1 MNVDLKIC
9 GITNLSSIKIAT
21 QNNIKNLGFVS
32 NNLLGPNT
40 CNDTKIKELIKE
52 CDYYKIS
59 SVLLT
64 RHQDLGKLI
73 QQIDFTKPGTIS
85 CSYSFNNED
94 FASLKSTFPKL
105 RIGIAINPVK
115 FEEDYLNSIKSI
127 MDILYYDLNVY
138 TQSNIT
144 THSIED
150 NIKQISFLKNINL
163 PIYIG
168 GGIDNNN
175 AKIIIDRISPSGIDI
190 SRGLKDENN
199 NISLVKLNE
208 LRTNL
213 LAV

>member
-9 GITNLSSIKIAT
+9 GITNLTSIKIAAR
-21 QNNIKNLGFVS
+21 NNIKNLGFVS

-64 RHQDLGKLI
+64 KHQNLQELI
-73 QQIDFTKPGTIS
+73 QQLDFTKPGTVS
-85 CSYSFNNED
+85 CSYFFNKED
-94 FASLKSTFPKL
+94 FASLKSIFPKL
-105 RIGIAINPVK
+105 RVGIAINPVK
-115 FEEDYLNSIKSI
+115 FDESYLNSVKSI

-213 LAV
+213 SVV

>member
-64 RHQDLGKLI
+64 RHQNLGKLI

-105 RIGIAINPVK
+105 RIGIAINPIK
-115 FEEDYLNSIKSI
+115 FDEDYLNSIKSI
-127 MDILYYDLNVY
+127 IDILYYDLNVY
-138 TQSNIT
+138 TQSSIT
-144 THSIED
+144 THGIEE
-150 NIKQISFLKNINL
+150 NVKQISFLKNINL
-163 PIYIG
+163 PMYIG

-213 LAV
+213 SAV